1 MPVQSKVSLDNVYHE
16 RQKDHLCGKHALN
29 NLLQHRAWSRQ
40 RLDDIAKVLTLAE
53 IDLYEPHKRNDIQ
66 QMVACGTGSIKNR
79 TAHGDYSVQ
88 VLQQALLTS
97 GVSLLAPGDPD
108 LQGPLALA
116 PSGFLIHLGDHWFAV
131 RMLQLGKSEVWVN
144 LNSLLDK
151 PQILSNEQVFRLK
164 AGDSPF
170 DGGLVFFVIGDLP
183 TGQSFAKPVP
193 ASNTSPQALCSGDS
207 DSEVHREKSWKAV
220 AGRKSGR
227 DGYQMGDV
235 TRSIVSWIGD
245 SCIRDNM

>member
-1 MPVQSKVSLDNVYHE
+1 MVSLDNVYHE

-40 RLDDIAKVLTLAE
+40 GLDDIAKELTLAE
-53 IDLYEPHKRNDIQ
+53 IDLYEPHKRKDIQ
-66 QMVACGTGSIKNR
+66 QIVACGTGSIKNR
-79 TAHGDYSVQ
+79 TARGDYSVQ
-88 VLQQALLTS
+88 VLQQASFRS
-97 GVSLLAPGDPD
+97 GVCLLAPGDPD

-116 PSGFLIHLGDHWFAV
+116 PSGFLIHRRDHWFAV

-151 PQILSNEQVFRLK
+151 PQILSNEQVSRLK
-164 AGDSPF
+164 VGDCPF

-183 TGQSFAKPVP
+183 THQSVAKALP
-193 ASNTSPQALCSGDS
+193 ASKTSAKALCNGDG
-207 DSEVHREKSWKAV
+207 EAHREKSWKAA